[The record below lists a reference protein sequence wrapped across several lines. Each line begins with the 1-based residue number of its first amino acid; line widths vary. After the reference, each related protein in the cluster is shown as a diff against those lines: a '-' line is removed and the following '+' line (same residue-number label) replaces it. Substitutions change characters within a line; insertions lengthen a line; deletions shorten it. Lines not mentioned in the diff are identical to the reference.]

1 MNYILKNNLNIESN
15 YTKTA
20 NSILID
26 SPLSRDAR
34 IVFITLSSLASSFNP
49 RIEFLCKQLDM
60 NAKTLNKY
68 LKELVQK
75 GFLKIIYYKNK
86 LGNFLG
92 KKAYILAPTK
102 EQLAQ
107 ENSIIVDESSSAET
121 PKFTKRKIDKKQAE
135 KPLKAE
141 VCAETPKFTM
151 RKIDKKQAEKPLKAE
166 VCAETP
172 KFTTLINKK
181 NNNKHEKMDLNV
193 SENFQNQADQ
203 KNKHDNFSCFTGSKI
218 KNFSMFKRFSDFVF
232 SILGNLDTRGL
243 EKRDKKAFER
253 FLNYRNEKTKLTYA
267 TKKALLKQVLELKE
281 QRQDI
286 VKCVDQSIRKGY
298 NEIYALME
306 FKPSRTAQKQEEEPF
321 EYKPNPKYNGY
332 CIW

>member
-1 MNYILKNNLNIESN
+1 MNYILKNNLNVESN
-15 YTKTA
+15 YTKTS
-20 NSILID
+20 NSILIN

-68 LKELVQK
+68 LKELTQK

-86 LGNFLG
+86 LGKFLG

-107 ENSIIVDESSSAET
+107 ENYIVVDESSS
-121 PKFTKRKIDKKQAE
+121 
-135 KPLKAE
+135 
-141 VCAETPKFTM
+141 AETPKFTM

-166 VCAETP
+166 VCTEKP
-172 KFTTLINKK
+172 IFTTLINKK
-181 NNNKHEKMDLNV
+181 NNNKHEKMSLNV
-193 SENFQNQADQ
+193 GKNFQNQADQ
-203 KNKHDNFSCFTGSKI
+203 KNKHDNFSCFNGSKI

-243 EKRDKKAFER
+243 EKCDKKAFER
-253 FLNYRNEKTKLTYA
+253 FLHYRNEKTKLTYA
-267 TKKALLKQVLELKE
+267 TKKALLKQALELKE
-281 QRQDI
+281 QGQDI

-298 NEIYALME
+298 SEIYALME
-306 FKPSRTAQKQEEEPF
+306 FKSSRTAQKQEEEPF

>member
-1 MNYILKNNLNIESN
+1 MNYILKNNLNVESN

-20 NSILID
+20 NSILIN

-34 IVFITLSSLASSFNP
+34 IVFITLNSLASSFNP
-49 RIEFLCKQLDM
+49 RVEFLCKQLDM

-86 LGNFLG
+86 LGKFLG
-92 KKAYILAPTK
+92 KRAYILAPTK
-102 EQLAQ
+102 EQLEQ
-107 ENSIIVDESSSAET
+107 DDFIIVDESSRAET
-121 PKFTKRKIDKKQAE
+121 PKFTMRKIVKKQAE

-141 VCAETPKFTM
+141 VCTETP
-151 RKIDKKQAEKPLKAE
+151 I
-166 VCAETP
+166 
-172 KFTTLINKK
+172 FTTLINKK

-193 SENFQNQADQ
+193 SKNFQNQV
-203 KNKHDNFSCFTGSKI
+203 NKHDNFSCFTGSRSKI
-218 KNFSMFKRFSDFVF
+218 ENFSMFKRFSDFVF

-267 TKKALLKQVLELKE
+267 TKKALLKQALELKE
-281 QRQDI
+281 QCQDI

-298 NEIYALME
+298 NEIYPLME
-306 FKPSRTAQKQEEEPF
+306 FKSSRTAQKQEEELF

>member
-1 MNYILKNNLNIESN
+1 MNYILKNNLNVESN

-20 NSILID
+20 NNILID

-49 RIEFLCKQLDM
+49 RVEFLCKQLDM

-86 LGNFLG
+86 LGKFLG
-92 KKAYILAPTK
+92 KRAYILAPTK
-102 EQLAQ
+102 EQLEQ
-107 ENSIIVDESSSAET
+107 EDFIIVDESNRAET
-121 PKFTKRKIDKKQAE
+121 PKFTMRQIDKKQAE
-135 KPLKAE
+135 KPLKTE
-141 VCAETPKFTM
+141 VCT
-151 RKIDKKQAEKPLKAE
+151 
-166 VCAETP
+166 ETP

-181 NNNKHEKMDLNV
+181 NNNKHEKMDENV
-193 SENFQNQADQ
+193 SENLQNQADQ
-203 KNKHDNFSCFTGSKI
+203 KNKHDNFSFIRGSNKI

-232 SILGNLDTRGL
+232 SLLGNLDTRGL
-243 EKRDKKAFER
+243 EKREKKAFER
-253 FLNYRNEKTKLTYA
+253 FLHYRNEKTKLTYA
-267 TKKALLKQVLELKE
+267 TKKALLKQALELKE
-281 QRQDI
+281 QGQDI

-298 NEIYALME
+298 NELYAVME
-306 FKPSRTAQKQEEEPF
+306 FKPSYPPQKQEEESF

>member
-68 LKELVQK
+68 LKELIQK

-86 LGNFLG
+86 LGKFLG

-107 ENSIIVDESSSAET
+107 DNSIIVDESSSAET
-121 PKFTKRKIDKKQAE
+121 PKFTMRKIVKKQAE

-141 VCAETPKFTM
+141 VFTETP
-151 RKIDKKQAEKPLKAE
+151 I
-166 VCAETP
+166 
-172 KFTTLINKK
+172 FTTLINKK

-193 SENFQNQADQ
+193 SENLQNQAGQ
-203 KNKHDNFSCFTGSKI
+203 KNKHDNFSCFNGSKI

-232 SILGNLDTRGL
+232 SILGNLDTTGL
-243 EKRDKKAFER
+243 ERRDKKAFER
-253 FLNYRNEKTKLTYA
+253 FLHYRNEKTRLTYA
-267 TKKALLKQVLELKE
+267 TKKALLEQVLELKE
-281 QRQDI
+281 QGQDI

-306 FKPSRTAQKQEEEPF
+306 FKFSRTEQKQEEEAF

>member
-1 MNYILKNNLNIESN
+1 MNYILKNNLNVESN

-49 RIEFLCKQLDM
+49 RTEFLCKQLDM
-60 NAKTLNKY
+60 NAKTLRKY

-86 LGNFLG
+86 FGKFLG

-102 EQLAQ
+102 EQLEQ
-107 ENSIIVDESSSAET
+107 EDSIIVDESNRTET
-121 PKFTKRKIDKKQAE
+121 PKFTMRKIVKKQAE

-141 VCAETPKFTM
+141 VCTETP
-151 RKIDKKQAEKPLKAE
+151 I
-166 VCAETP
+166 
-172 KFTTLINKK
+172 FTTLINKK
-181 NNNKHEKMDLNV
+181 NNNKHEKMNLNV

-203 KNKHDNFSCFTGSKI
+203 KNKHDNFSCFNSSKI

-232 SILGNLDTRGL
+232 SILGNLDTTGL
-243 EKRDKKAFER
+243 EKHDKKAFER
-253 FLNYRNEKTKLTYA
+253 FLHYRNEKTKLTYA
-267 TKKALLKQVLELKE
+267 TKKALLKQALELKE
-281 QRQDI
+281 QGQDI
-286 VKCVDQSIRKGY
+286 VKCVDQSIRRGY
-298 NEIYALME
+298 HEIYAPME
-306 FKPSRTAQKQEEEPF
+306 FKSSRTAQKQEEEPF

>member
-1 MNYILKNNLNIESN
+1 MNYILKNNLNVETN

-49 RIEFLCKQLDM
+49 RKEFLCKQLDM

-86 LGNFLG
+86 LGKFLG

-102 EQLAQ
+102 EQLEQ
-107 ENSIIVDESSSAET
+107 EDYIIVDESSSAET
-121 PKFTKRKIDKKQAE
+121 PKFTMRPKAQKQAE

-141 VCAETPKFTM
+141 VCTETP
-151 RKIDKKQAEKPLKAE
+151 I
-166 VCAETP
+166 
-172 KFTTLINKK
+172 FTTLINKK
-181 NNNKHEKMDLNV
+181 NNNKHEKMDENV
-193 SENFQNQADQ
+193 SENFQDQADQ
-203 KNKHDNFSCFTGSKI
+203 NNKHNNFCFKGSKI
-218 KNFSMFKRFSDFVF
+218 NISAFKRFSDFIF
-232 SILGNLDTRGL
+232 SILGNLDITGL

-253 FLNYRNEKTKLTYA
+253 FLSYRNEKTKLTYA
-267 TKKALLKQVLELKE
+267 TKKALLQQALELKE
-281 QRQDI
+281 QGQDI

>member
-1 MNYILKNNLNIESN
+1 MNYILKNNLNVESN

-49 RIEFLCKQLDM
+49 RKEFLCKQLDM
-60 NAKTLNKY
+60 NEKTLNKY

-86 LGNFLG
+86 LGKFLG
-92 KKAYILAPTK
+92 KRAYILAPTK
-102 EQLAQ
+102 EQLEQ
-107 ENSIIVDESSSAET
+107 DDSIIIDESN
-121 PKFTKRKIDKKQAE
+121 R
-135 KPLKAE
+135 
-141 VCAETPKFTM
+141 AETPKFTM
-151 RKIDKKQAEKPLKAE
+151 RQKAQKQAEKPLKTE
-166 VCAETP
+166 VFTETP
-172 KFTTLINKK
+172 IFTTLINKK
-181 NNNKHEKMDLNV
+181 NNNKHEKMDENV
-193 SENFQNQADQ
+193 SKNFQDQADQ
-203 KNKHDNFSCFTGSKI
+203 NNKCNNFCFKGSKMNI
-218 KNFSMFKRFSDFVF
+218 SAFKRFSDFVF
-232 SILGNLDTRGL
+232 SILGNLDVRGL

-253 FLNYRNEKTKLTYA
+253 FLSYRNEKTKLTYA
-267 TKKALLKQVLELKE
+267 TKKALLQQALELKE
-281 QRQDI
+281 QGQDI

-298 NEIYALME
+298 NEIYTLME

>member
-1 MNYILKNNLNIESN
+1 MNYILKNNLNVESN

-49 RIEFLCKQLDM
+49 RKEFLCKQLDM
-60 NAKTLNKY
+60 NTKTLNKY

-86 LGNFLG
+86 LGKFLG

-102 EQLAQ
+102 EQLEQ
-107 ENSIIVDESSSAET
+107 ENSVIIDESNRT
-121 PKFTKRKIDKKQAE
+121 
-135 KPLKAE
+135 
-141 VCAETPKFTM
+141 
-151 RKIDKKQAEKPLKAE
+151 
-166 VCAETP
+166 ETP
-172 KFTTLINKK
+172 KFTTLNNKK
-181 NNNKHEKMDLNV
+181 NNNKHEKMDLNE

-203 KNKHDNFSCFTGSKI
+203 KNKHDNFSCFNGSKI

-243 EKRDKKAFER
+243 EKHDKKAFER
-253 FLNYRNEKTKLTYA
+253 FLHYRNEKKKLTYA
-267 TKKALLKQVLELKE
+267 TKKALLKQALELKE
-281 QRQDI
+281 QGQDI

-298 NEIYALME
+298 NEIYALIE
-306 FKPSRTAQKQEEEPF
+306 FKTSRTAQKQEEEPF

>member
-1 MNYILKNNLNIESN
+1 MNYILKNNLNVESN

-34 IVFITLSSLASSFNP
+34 IVFITLSSLASTFNP
-49 RIEFLCKQLDM
+49 RVEFLCKQLDM

-86 LGNFLG
+86 LGKFLG
-92 KKAYILAPTK
+92 KRAYILAPTK
-102 EQLAQ
+102 EQLEQ
-107 ENSIIVDESSSAET
+107 EDFIIVDESNRTET
-121 PKFTKRKIDKKQAE
+121 PKFTMRQIAKKQAE
-135 KPLKAE
+135 KPLEAE
-141 VCAETPKFTM
+141 VCT
-151 RKIDKKQAEKPLKAE
+151 
-166 VCAETP
+166 ETP

-181 NNNKHEKMDLNV
+181 NNNKHEKMDENV
-193 SENFQNQADQ
+193 SENLQNQADQ
-203 KNKHDNFSCFTGSKI
+203 KNKHDNFSCFTGSCSKI

-243 EKRDKKAFER
+243 EKHDKKAFER
-253 FLNYRNEKTKLTYA
+253 FLNYRNEKIKLTYA
-267 TKKALLKQVLELKE
+267 TKKALLQQALELKE
-281 QRQDI
+281 QGQDI

-306 FKPSRTAQKQEEEPF
+306 FKSRRTVQKQEEEPF

>member
-1 MNYILKNNLNIESN
+1 MNIENN

-49 RIEFLCKQLDM
+49 RIAFLCKQLDM

-86 LGNFLG
+86 LGKFLG
-92 KKAYILAPTK
+92 KRAYILAPTK
-102 EQLAQ
+102 EQLKQ
-107 ENSIIVDESSSAET
+107 EDFIVVDESNRTET
-121 PKFTKRKIDKKQAE
+121 PKFTMREIDKKQAE
-135 KPLKAE
+135 KSLKTE
-141 VCAETPKFTM
+141 VCTETP
-151 RKIDKKQAEKPLKAE
+151 I
-166 VCAETP
+166 
-172 KFTTLINKK
+172 FTTLINKK
-181 NNNKHEKMDLNV
+181 NNNKHEKNDENV
-193 SENFQNQADQ
+193 SENLQNQADQ
-203 KNKHDNFSCFTGSKI
+203 KNKHDNFSCFNGSKI
-218 KNFSMFKRFSDFVF
+218 KNLSMFKRFSDFVF

-243 EKRDKKAFER
+243 KKRDKKAFER
-253 FLNYRNEKTKLTYA
+253 FLHYRNEKAKLTYA
-267 TKKALLKQVLELKE
+267 TKKALLKQALELKE
-281 QRQDI
+281 QGQDI
-286 VKCVDQSIRKGY
+286 AKCVEQSIRKGY

-306 FKPSRTAQKQEEEPF
+306 FNRTAQKQEEEPF

>member
-20 NSILID
+20 NSILIN

-49 RIEFLCKQLDM
+49 KKEFLCKQLEM

-86 LGNFLG
+86 LGKFLG
-92 KKAYILAPTK
+92 KRAYILAPTK
-102 EQLAQ
+102 EQLEQ
-107 ENSIIVDESSSAET
+107 EDFIIVDESNRTET
-121 PKFTKRKIDKKQAE
+121 PKFTMRQIVEKQAE
-135 KPLKAE
+135 KPLKTE
-141 VCAETPKFTM
+141 VCTETP
-151 RKIDKKQAEKPLKAE
+151 I
-166 VCAETP
+166 
-172 KFTTLINKK
+172 FTTLKK
-181 NNNKHEKMDLNV
+181 KNNNNKHEKMDESV
-193 SENFQNQADQ
+193 SENLQNQADQ
-203 KNKHDNFSCFTGSKI
+203 KNKHDNFSCLISPNKI
-218 KNFSMFKRFSDFVF
+218 KNLSMFKRFSDFVF

-243 EKRDKKAFER
+243 EMRDKQAFER
-253 FLNYRNEKTKLTYA
+253 FLNYRNEKGKLTYA
-267 TKKALLKQVLELKE
+267 TKKALLKQALELKE
-281 QRQDI
+281 QGQDI
-286 VKCVDQSIRKGY
+286 AKSVEQSIRKGY
-298 NEIYALME
+298 NELYALME
-306 FKPSRTAQKQEEEPF
+306 FKPSLTPQKQEEELF

>member
-49 RIEFLCKQLDM
+49 RKEFLCKQLDM
-60 NAKTLNKY
+60 NTKTLNKY

-86 LGNFLG
+86 LGKFLG

-102 EQLAQ
+102 EQLEQ
-107 ENSIIVDESSSAET
+107 DNFIIVDESNRTET
-121 PKFTKRKIDKKQAE
+121 PKFTMRQIDKKQAE
-135 KPLKAE
+135 KPLKSE
-141 VCAETPKFTM
+141 VCTETP
-151 RKIDKKQAEKPLKAE
+151 I
-166 VCAETP
+166 
-172 KFTTLINKK
+172 FTTLINKK
-181 NNNKHEKMDLNV
+181 NNNKHEKMDENV
-193 SENFQNQADQ
+193 SENLQNQADQ
-203 KNKHDNFSCFTGSKI
+203 KNKHDNFSCLKGSI
-218 KNFSMFKRFSDFVF
+218 KNFSMFKHFSDFIF

-243 EKRDKKAFER
+243 ERRDKQAFER
-253 FLNYRNEKTKLTYA
+253 FLNYRNEKEKLTYA
-267 TKKALLKQVLELKE
+267 TKKALLKQALELKE
-281 QRQDI
+281 QGQDI
-286 VKCVDQSIRKGY
+286 AKSVEQSIRKGY
-298 NEIYALME
+298 KELYAVFE
-306 FKPSRTAQKQEEEPF
+306 FKARWTPQKQEEEPL

>member
-1 MNYILKNNLNIESN
+1 MNYILKNNLNVESN

-49 RIEFLCKQLDM
+49 RKEFLCKQLDM
-60 NAKTLNKY
+60 NEKTLNKY

-86 LGNFLG
+86 LGRFLG
-92 KKAYILAPTK
+92 KRAYILAPTK
-102 EQLAQ
+102 EQLEQ
-107 ENSIIVDESSSAET
+107 EDSIIIDESNRAET
-121 PKFTKRKIDKKQAE
+121 PKFTMRQIAKKQAE
-135 KPLKAE
+135 KPLKTE
-141 VCAETPKFTM
+141 VFT
-151 RKIDKKQAEKPLKAE
+151 EKPI
-166 VCAETP
+166 
-172 KFTTLINKK
+172 FTTLINKK
-181 NNNKHEKMDLNV
+181 NNNKHEKMDENV
-193 SENFQNQADQ
+193 SENFQDQADQ
-203 KNKHDNFSCFTGSKI
+203 NNKCNNFCFKGSKMNI
-218 KNFSMFKRFSDFVF
+218 SAFKRFSDFIF

-253 FLNYRNEKTKLTYA
+253 FLHYRNEKKKLTYA
-267 TKKALLKQVLELKE
+267 TKKALLKQALELKE
-281 QRQDI
+281 QGQDI
-286 VKCVDQSIRKGY
+286 VKSVDQSIRKGY
-298 NEIYALME
+298 NELYAVLE
-306 FKPSRTAQKQEEEPF
+306 FKPSFTTLQKQEEEAF

>member
-1 MNYILKNNLNIESN
+1 MNYILKNNLNVESN

-49 RIEFLCKQLDM
+49 RVEFLCKQLDM

-86 LGNFLG
+86 LGKFLG
-92 KKAYILAPTK
+92 KRAYILAPTK

-107 ENSIIVDESSSAET
+107 EDFIIVDESNRTET
-121 PKFTKRKIDKKQAE
+121 PKFTMRQIDKKQAE
-135 KPLKAE
+135 KPLKSE
-141 VCAETPKFTM
+141 VCTETP
-151 RKIDKKQAEKPLKAE
+151 I
-166 VCAETP
+166 
-172 KFTTLINKK
+172 FTTLNNKK
-181 NNNKHEKMDLNV
+181 NNNKHEKKDENV
-193 SENFQNQADQ
+193 SENLQNQADQ
-203 KNKHDNFSCFTGSKI
+203 KNKHDNFSCFNSSKI

-243 EKRDKKAFER
+243 ERRDKQAFER
-253 FLNYRNEKTKLTYA
+253 FLHYRNEKTKLTYA
-267 TKKALLKQVLELKE
+267 TKKALLEQALELKE
-281 QRQDI
+281 QGQDI

-298 NEIYALME
+298 NELYAVFE
-306 FKPSRTAQKQEEEPF
+306 FKAKWTQEKQEEEGF

>member
-1 MNYILKNNLNIESN
+1 MNYILKNNLNVESN
-15 YTKTA
+15 YTKTS
-20 NSILID
+20 NSILIN

-49 RIEFLCKQLDM
+49 RVEFLCKQLDM

-86 LGNFLG
+86 FGKFLG

-107 ENSIIVDESSSAET
+107 ESSIIVDESSSAET
-121 PKFTKRKIDKKQAE
+121 PKFAMRKIIKKQAE

-141 VCAETPKFTM
+141 VCTETPKFTS
-151 RKIDKKQAEKPLKAE
+151 
-166 VCAETP
+166 
-172 KFTTLINKK
+172 LINKK

-203 KNKHDNFSCFTGSKI
+203 KNKHNNFSCFTSSKI
-218 KNFSMFKRFSDFVF
+218 ENFSMFKRFSDFVF
-232 SILGNLDTRGL
+232 SILGNLDTSGL

-253 FLNYRNEKTKLTYA
+253 FLNYRNEKTRLTYA
-267 TKKALLKQVLELKE
+267 TKKALLKQALELKE
-281 QRQDI
+281 QGQDI

-298 NEIYALME
+298 NEIYALIE
-306 FKPSRTAQKQEEEPF
+306 FKSSRTPQKQEEEPF

>member
-49 RIEFLCKQLDM
+49 RNEFLCKQLDM

-75 GFLKIIYYKNK
+75 GFLKIIYYKDK
-86 LGNFLG
+86 LGKFLG
-92 KKAYILAPTK
+92 KRAYILAPTK
-102 EQLAQ
+102 EQLEQ
-107 ENSIIVDESSSAET
+107 DDTIIVDESN
-121 PKFTKRKIDKKQAE
+121 R
-135 KPLKAE
+135 
-141 VCAETPKFTM
+141 AETPKFTM
-151 RKIDKKQAEKPLKAE
+151 RQNTQKQAEKPLKTE
-166 VCAETP
+166 VCTETP

-181 NNNKHEKMDLNV
+181 NNNKHEKMDENV
-193 SENFQNQADQ
+193 SENLQNQADQ
-203 KNKHDNFSCFTGSKI
+203 KNKHDNSPCLNASNKN

-232 SILGNLDTRGL
+232 SLLGNLDTRGL
-243 EKRDKKAFER
+243 EKRDKQAFER
-253 FLNYRNEKTKLTYA
+253 FLHYRNEKTRLTYA
-267 TKKALLKQVLELKE
+267 TKKALLEQALELKE

-286 VKCVDQSIRKGY
+286 AKCVEQSIRKGY
-298 NEIYALME
+298 NELYAVME
-306 FKPSRTAQKQEEEPF
+306 FKPSFTPQKQEEEPF

>member
-1 MNYILKNNLNIESN
+1 MNYILKNNLNVESN

-49 RIEFLCKQLDM
+49 RKEFLCKQLDM

-86 LGNFLG
+86 LGKFLG

-102 EQLAQ
+102 EQLEQ
-107 ENSIIVDESSSAET
+107 ENFVIIDESKCTET
-121 PKFTKRKIDKKQAE
+121 PKFTMREIAKKQAE
-135 KPLKAE
+135 KPLKSE
-141 VCAETPKFTM
+141 VCT
-151 RKIDKKQAEKPLKAE
+151 
-166 VCAETP
+166 ETP

-203 KNKHDNFSCFTGSKI
+203 KNKHDNFSCFNGSKI

-243 EKRDKKAFER
+243 EKHDKKAFER
-253 FLNYRNEKTKLTYA
+253 FLHYRNEKTKLTYA
-267 TKKALLKQVLELKE
+267 TKKALLKQALELKE
-281 QRQDI
+281 QGQDI

-298 NEIYALME
+298 NEIYALIE
-306 FKPSRTAQKQEEEPF
+306 FKESRTAQKQEEEPF

>member
-1 MNYILKNNLNIESN
+1 MNYILKNNLNVESN

-49 RIEFLCKQLDM
+49 RKEFLCKQLDM

-86 LGNFLG
+86 LGRFLG
-92 KKAYILAPTK
+92 KRAYILAPTK
-102 EQLAQ
+102 EQLEQ
-107 ENSIIVDESSSAET
+107 DDIIIVEESNRT
-121 PKFTKRKIDKKQAE
+121 
-135 KPLKAE
+135 
-141 VCAETPKFTM
+141 ETPKFTM
-151 RKIDKKQAEKPLKAE
+151 WEKAQKQAENPLKTE
-166 VCAETP
+166 VCTETP

-181 NNNKHEKMDLNV
+181 NNNKHGKMDLNV
-193 SENFQNQADQ
+193 SENFENQVTQN
-203 KNKHDNFSCFTGSKI
+203 NKHDNFSCFTGSKI
-218 KNFSMFKRFSDFVF
+218 KNFSMFKCFSDFIF

-253 FLNYRNEKTKLTYA
+253 FLHYRNEKTRLTYA
-267 TKKALLKQVLELKE
+267 TKKALLIQALELKE
-281 QRQDI
+281 QGQDI
-286 VKCVDQSIRKGY
+286 AKSVDQSIRKGY
-298 NEIYALME
+298 SELYALME
-306 FKPSRTAQKQEEEPF
+306 FKPSFPPQKQEEESF
-321 EYKPNPKYNGY
+321 EYKPNPKYNGL

>member
-1 MNYILKNNLNIESN
+1 MNYILKNNLNVESN

-49 RIEFLCKQLDM
+49 RKEFLCKQLDM

-86 LGNFLG
+86 LGKFLG
-92 KKAYILAPTK
+92 KRAYILAPTK
-102 EQLAQ
+102 EQLEQ
-107 ENSIIVDESSSAET
+107 DDTVIVDESN
-121 PKFTKRKIDKKQAE
+121 R
-135 KPLKAE
+135 
-141 VCAETPKFTM
+141 AETPKFTM
-151 RKIDKKQAEKPLKAE
+151 RQIAQKQAEKPLNNE
-166 VCAETP
+166 VCTETP
-172 KFTTLINKK
+172 IFTTLNNKK

-193 SENFQNQADQ
+193 SENLQNQADQ
-203 KNKHDNFSCFTGSKI
+203 KNDHDNFSCFTGSKI
-218 KNFSMFKRFSDFVF
+218 KNFSMFKRFSEFIF
-232 SILGNLDTRGL
+232 SILGNLDVTGL
-243 EKRDKKAFER
+243 EKRDRQAFER
-253 FLNYRNEKTKLTYA
+253 FLHYRNEKIELTYA
-267 TKKALLKQVLELKE
+267 TKKALLKQALELKE
-281 QRQDI
+281 QGQDI

-298 NEIYALME
+298 NELYAVME
-306 FKPSRTAQKQEEEPF
+306 FKPSFTPPQKQAEASFEY

>member
-1 MNYILKNNLNIESN
+1 MNYILKNNLNVESN

-49 RIEFLCKQLDM
+49 RKEFLCKQLDM

-86 LGNFLG
+86 LGKFLG
-92 KKAYILAPTK
+92 KRAYILAPTK
-102 EQLAQ
+102 EQLEQ
-107 ENSIIVDESSSAET
+107 EDFIIVDQSN
-121 PKFTKRKIDKKQAE
+121 R
-135 KPLKAE
+135 
-141 VCAETPKFTM
+141 AETPKFTM
-151 RKIDKKQAEKPLKAE
+151 REKAQKQAEKPLKTE
-166 VCAETP
+166 VCTETP
-172 KFTTLINKK
+172 IFTTLINKK

-193 SENFQNQADQ
+193 SENLQNQADQ
-203 KNKHDNFSCFTGSKI
+203 KNKHDNFSYLRGSI
-218 KNFSMFKRFSDFVF
+218 KNFSMFKRFNDFIF

-243 EKRDKKAFER
+243 ERREKQAFER
-253 FLNYRNEKTKLTYA
+253 FLNYRNEKIKLTYA
-267 TKKALLKQVLELKE
+267 TKKALLKQALALKE
-281 QRQDI
+281 QGQD
-286 VKCVDQSIRKGY
+286 VAKCVEQSIRKGY
-298 NEIYALME
+298 NELYGVME
-306 FKPSRTAQKQEEEPF
+306 FKPSFTPQKQEEEF

>member
-1 MNYILKNNLNIESN
+1 MNYILKNNLNMESN

-49 RIEFLCKQLDM
+49 RKEFLCKQLDM
-60 NAKTLNKY
+60 NIKTLNKY

-86 LGNFLG
+86 LGKFLG
-92 KKAYILAPTK
+92 KRAYILAPTK
-102 EQLAQ
+102 EQLEQ
-107 ENSIIVDESSSAET
+107 EDFVIIDESNRTET
-121 PKFTKRKIDKKQAE
+121 PKFTMRKIVKKQAE

-141 VCAETPKFTM
+141 VCTETP
-151 RKIDKKQAEKPLKAE
+151 I
-166 VCAETP
+166 
-172 KFTTLINKK
+172 FTTLINKK
-181 NNNKHEKMDLNV
+181 INNKHEKMDLNV

-203 KNKHDNFSCFTGSKI
+203 KNKHNNFSCFNGSKI

-232 SILGNLDTRGL
+232 SILGNLDTTGL
-243 EKRDKKAFER
+243 EKHDKKAFER
-253 FLNYRNEKTKLTYA
+253 FLNYRNEKTKLTYV
-267 TKKALLKQVLELKE
+267 TKKALLKQALELKE
-281 QRQDI
+281 QGQDI
-286 VKCVDQSIRKGY
+286 VKCVDQSIRRGY
-298 NEIYALME
+298 YEIYALME
-306 FKPSRTAQKQEEEPF
+306 FKPSRAAQKQEEEPF
-321 EYKPNPKYNGY
+321 EYKPNPKHNGY